1 MRSNFQIQP
10 QLNIVPIEKIQ
21 IPTNSRDQLAPT
33 LLALQWIYST
43 PEISRQIFELLEAK
57 ILPGTSKDK
66 GRPGLDLWQILVLGI
81 VRNARNCD
89 YDELEDLASH
99 HSR

>member
-66 GRPGLDLWQILVLGI
+66 GRPGLDLWQILVPGL